1 MLKWILI
8 RLLIGLE
15 AGILLSIPLN
25 ELIFQN
31 RGETLTRLPKT
42 VVVTIPAGTAAS
54 VALGT
59 DVLPE
64 NIAFVQGDHLEVRNQ
79 DSVVHTLGPMVI
91 PAGNSARMELA
102 EAGFTS
108 YLCTFETGNY
118 LGLQVQRALPWTK
131 RLQWVLLAGIP
142 LGVLIGLGSLVVK
155 PRNNS

>member
-1 MLKWILI
+1 MLKWILV
-8 RLLIGLE
+8 RLLISLE
-15 AGILLSIPLN
+15 AGILLTIPLN
-25 ELIFQN
+25 ELAFQN
-31 RGETLTRLPKT
+31 QGETLTRLPKT

-64 NIAFVQGDHLEVRNQ
+64 NIAFVQGDHLEVRNL
-79 DSVVHTLGPMVI
+79 DAVVHTLGPMVI

-108 YLCTFETGNY
+108 YLCTFETSSY

-131 RLQWVLLAGIP
+131 RLKWILLGGVP
-142 LGVLIGLGSLVVK
+142 LGLLIAIGSLVIRPPK
-155 PRNNS
+155 S